1 MNYMTEELTH
11 TNDAF
16 QDGRSA
22 DKTDHVQS
30 LVRAV
35 QLLECMA
42 DAGGGASITQLAT
55 VSGLPLPTIYRLL
68 RTLVSEDYV
77 RRGPSRRYLLGPRL
91 IRLGEVA
98 GLVLGEVAKPCL
110 KRLVEATGETANLAL
125 LDGDEV
131 VYIGQAPSKHSV
143 RMFTEVG
150 RRLNAHCTAVGKA
163 LLAQLSDSQVRAMMA
178 RTGMPAQTPATIT
191 DPERLLAELRLVREQ
206 GYATDEGEQEV
217 GVRCF
222 AVAVGGSALMGI
234 SVSGP
239 AGRMGNDARR
249 KIVPVMLRAASE
261 IAEATRSTP
270 DKRRSRLDW

>member
-1 MNYMTEELTH
+1 MSEELTH
-11 TNDAF
+11 MNDAV
-16 QDGRSA
+16 QDRRNV

-30 LVRAV
+30 LIRAM
-35 QLLECMA
+35 QLLEHMA
-42 DAGGGASITQLAT
+42 DAGGGVSISQLAT
-55 VSGLPLPTIYRLL
+55 VSGLPLPTVYRLL

-91 IRLGEVA
+91 IRLGESA
-98 GLVLGEVAKPCL
+98 GLALGEVVKPFL
-110 KRLVEATGETANLAL
+110 KRLVEATGETANLGL
-125 LDGDEV
+125 LDGNEV

-150 RRLNAHCTAVGKA
+150 RRLNVHCTGVGKA

-206 GYATDEGEQEV
+206 GYAADEGEQEV

-222 AVAVGGSALMGI
+222 AVAVVGGPALMAI

-239 AGRMGNDARR
+239 AGRMDNDARR
-249 KIVPVMLRAASE
+249 KIVPVMLRAAAE
-261 IAEATRSTP
+261 IAEVTRTTS

>member
-1 MNYMTEELTH
+1 MNDDIQDSH
-11 TNDAF
+11 TV
-16 QDGRSA
+16 

-30 LVRAV
+30 LVRAM
-35 QLLECMA
+35 QLLEHMA
-42 DAGGGASITQLAT
+42 DVGGGASISQLAT

-91 IRLGEVA
+91 IRLGESA
-98 GLVLGEVAKPCL
+98 GLVLGEVAKPYL
-110 KRLVEATGETANLAL
+110 KRLVEATGETANLAR

-150 RRLNAHCTAVGKA
+150 RRLDAHCTGVGKV

-191 DPERLLAELRLVREQ
+191 DPEQLLAELRIVREQ

-222 AVAVGGSALMGI
+222 AVAVVGGSALMAI

-249 KIVPVMLRAASE
+249 KIVPAMLRVATE
-261 IAEATRSTP
+261 IAEATRSSS